1 MVRDGIAI
9 ASELADKAD
18 CRIAFDAGRKMF
30 REEMASA
37 FAAVKQNETYEKT
50 ADEDVRRARLD
61 LMAQWIQEE
70 ASRRVLARLRK
81 DSQDPAMQW
90 ARAQANTRM
99 KHVASNS
106 AAVVSLVY
114 EEFGVPEPATLG
126 PRSAWQAAQLA
137 ERYGVPAG
145 LVQSSLQ
152 AARRVR

>member
-1 MVRDGIAI
+1 M
-9 ASELADKAD
+9 ADKAD

-30 REEMASA
+30 REETAPA